1 MREEINGL
9 RDRVEEEVWARTNL
23 EKKMQENRSRGESEG
38 GGGLAVEEWKKE
50 LKEVEERITKKVEEE
65 QKAKKKKKCIVFT
78 DSNGRNA
85 TTPESIKY
93 HMPEEERENHEVVV
107 VIAYRVEE
115 AMSRVKKGDLGIAG
129 ATVLIDCHNN
139 DARETRKARRL
150 SPEELTNS
158 VDKFRKQ
165 LWDAGAC
172 NIVVCSMKPT
182 KRCDV
187 SEHDQAIS
195 RYLESMRDVDG
206 GNGCHTQVRLEHLR
220 GDGLHIRPPFYRVLQ
235 QTYAFGLMGRYVPD
249 PTPRECLTP
258 YHVRQAFR
266 REWPLLRGS
275 NGRVVREPRTNHG
288 RTP

>member
-23 EKKMQENRSRGESEG
+23 EKKIQERRVEGESG
-38 GGGLAVEEWKKE
+38 GERIAAEDWKKE
-50 LKEVEERITKKVEEE
+50 LKEVEERITKKVGEQ
-65 QKAKKKKKCIVFT
+65 QKAKEKRRCIVFT

-93 HMPEEERENHEVVV
+93 WMSEEEKENHEVTI

-115 AMSRVKKGDLGIAG
+115 AISLVKKGDLGIAG

-150 SPEELTNS
+150 SPDELTS
-158 VDKFRKQ
+158 AVDKLRKQ
-165 LWDAGAC
+165 LWDAGAF

-182 KRCDV
+182 ERCDI
-187 SEHDQAIS
+187 SEHDQAIC
-195 RYLESMRDVDG
+195 RYLEAKRGVDG
-206 GNGCHTQVRLEHLR
+206 GYGCHTQVRLEHLR
-220 GDGLHIRPPFYRVLQ
+220 GDGLHVRPRFYHVLQ
-235 QTYAFGLMGRYVPD
+235 QTYAYGLLGKYVPD

-258 YHVRQAFR
+258 YFVRQAFR
-266 REWPLLRGS
+266 KEWPLPSGR
-275 NGRVVREPRTNHG
+275 NGRVVREPQTNNG
-288 RTP
+288 